1 MDSHQAEK
9 VPFEYV
15 PQDRS
20 SYYAQTHFQSVLFL
34 ITQKIIHDLQS
45 HTMAKTDRKNA
56 VLRLQSRHQL
66 FPQVFSFVQQFVQ
79 RRVNFNGLNPKELGL
94 EKYVTLA
101 VERLR
106 TAILPDDTA
115 GEPPLLPI
123 LNHYRP
129 VGSTAGVDFV
139 TTRKTIPSV
148 KSHINAVVLHS
159 GWEGDAA
166 TLLDSFDFV
175 KWYARNDHL
184 GLVIRYEYLG
194 VDHSYEPDFVVRLA
208 NDFLLLL
215 EIKGY
220 EVHDRE
226 RTNAKHE
233 AAKKWVQAVNNLGD
247 FGRWDFLVCRD
258 LDLLAGALAAVLGV
272 PVPATGVTFSG
283 PPGTLFGPSPK

>member
-1 MDSHQAEK
+1 N
-9 VPFEYV
+9 Y
-15 PQDRS
+15 
-20 SYYAQTHFQSVLFL
+20 
-34 ITQKIIHDLQS
+34 
-45 HTMAKTDRKNA
+45 
-56 VLRLQSRHQL
+56 
-66 FPQVFSFVQQFVQ
+66 
-79 RRVNFNGLNPKELGL
+79 NGLNPKELGL

-106 TAILPDDTA
+106 TAIVPDDTA

-139 TTRKTIPSV
+139 TTRDIRQSV

-159 GWEGDAA
+159 GWEADAA
-166 TLLDSFDFV
+166 MLLAALDFV

-208 NDFLLLL
+208 NDLLLLL
-215 EIKGY
+215 EIKGF
-220 EVHDRE
+220 EVHERE

-233 AAKKWVQAVNNLGD
+233 AAKKWVQAVNNQGD

-258 LDLLAGALAAVLGV
+258 LDRLLTSLAAVAGV
-272 PVPATGVTFSG
+272 KDYSPPAEVDVKKV
-283 PPGTLFGPSPK
+283 GTLFG

>member
-1 MDSHQAEK
+1 DVDKIETLTLDPKLEPTTTFLRPTAGYMDSHQAEK

-20 SYYAQTHFQSVLFL
+20 SYYAQTHFQSILFL

-45 HTMAKTDRKNA
+45 HTMAKTDRKSA

-129 VGSTAGVDFV
+129 VGS
-139 TTRKTIPSV
+139 
-148 KSHINAVVLHS
+148 
-159 GWEGDAA
+159 
-166 TLLDSFDFV
+166 
-175 KWYARNDHL
+175 
-184 GLVIRYEYLG
+184 
-194 VDHSYEPDFVVRLA
+194 
-208 NDFLLLL
+208 
-215 EIKGY
+215 
-220 EVHDRE
+220 
-226 RTNAKHE
+226 
-233 AAKKWVQAVNNLGD
+233 
-247 FGRWDFLVCRD
+247 
-258 LDLLAGALAAVLGV
+258 
-272 PVPATGVTFSG
+272 
-283 PPGTLFGPSPK
+283 